1 MNMVL
6 MDSLVA
12 PDRVGTTFASRHL
25 FGVHRLNFHVSHQ
38 ARMLIVRMGRND
50 GASGNRRRSS
60 NRNRQ
65 KPEIADPITG
75 NDLWYTDAPDLGPS
89 INSNGST
96 HQQQQQGASSSNS
109 SQFIDHG
116 GSLSKRGGVRP
127 SRPRRGR
134 GPQEE
139 EEAEEDVRGWWERPE
154 ERSLQAYA
162 APSLEAWQEE
172 RLQRAY
178 ASGRRKA
185 QIQDLARELDVDRSV
200 VIGWFKEFSLKPQS
214 EREAV
219 LAAFRGER
227 TEAAP
232 PLQDGN
238 TDPADSAWR
247 RGAASGIGTSA
258 ASRPDFGKSS
268 SSPSAASPS
277 ASPSSSSSSAQGA
290 APTGFVP
297 FYLRKQQGQDKQRR
311 LRGEVVRTLEA
322 VYDRTPF
329 PSADVLRGLFE
340 LHRVTREVATEWF
353 AARRAE
359 DGITSSTQKRAGRVS
374 LREKDR
380 DLQGAFSGGGDEDDE
395 GGDISSVAPS
405 SSSLL
410 SELGAARQQPPEEPT
425 VVPLSRREMAALR
438 SSLPSPTKHKGRQM
452 ADKLGIKTGPGAAST
467 QIGNVQ
473 YIEEA
478 VVASG
483 TVDRVRASWRFRAST
498 AAAGGGDED
507 ADGSAAPPPPA
518 AGGRRLRL
526 RGRERVPRRRGASGS
541 GAADYEEGGVDL

>member
-1 MNMVL
+1 MML
-6 MDSLVA
+6 KDSSIA
-12 PDRVGTTFASRHL
+12 PDRVGTTFASRHR
-25 FGVHRLNFHVSHQ
+25 FGVHRPNSHVSRQ

-60 NRNRQ
+60 SNRNRQ
-65 KPEIADPITG
+65 KPEISDPING

-89 INSNGST
+89 SNNNGST
-96 HQQQQQGASSSNS
+96 QQQQQQQHQQQGASSS
-109 SQFIDHG
+109 QFIEHSG
-116 GSLSKRGGVRP
+116 NLSKHGGVRP

-134 GPQEE
+134 GLQEE
-139 EEAEEDVRGWWERPE
+139 EEEEEDARGWWERPE

-214 EREAV
+214 EREAI

-227 TEAAP
+227 MEAAP
-232 PLQDGN
+232 SPSSN
-238 TDPADSAWR
+238 TDLADGAWR
-247 RGAASGIGTSA
+247 RGAASGAGMSA
-258 ASRPDFGKSS
+258 ASRPDSKSS
-268 SSPSAASPS
+268 SSPST
-277 ASPSSSSSSAQGA
+277 ASPSSSSSGPAA

-311 LRGEVVRTLEA
+311 LRGEVLRTLEA

-340 LHRVTREVATEWF
+340 LHRVPREVATEWF

-359 DGITSSTQKRAGRVS
+359 DGITSSTHKRPGRLS

-380 DLQGAFSGGGDEDDE
+380 DLQGAFSGGGDEDD
-395 GGDISSVAPS
+395 GRGDISSVAPS

-410 SELGAARQQPPEEPT
+410 SELGAAQQPHEEPT

-478 VVASG
+478 VAAPD
-483 TVDRVRASWRFRAST
+483 TVDRVRASWRFRASSTRT
-498 AAAGGGDED
+498 AAADGGDEET
-507 ADGSAAPPPPA
+507 DGSAPPPPSG
-518 AGGRRLRL
+518 GGRRLRL
-526 RGRERVPRRRGASGS
+526 RGRERGPRRRGASGG
-541 GAADYEEGGVDL
+541 GAVEYEEGLM

>member
-1 MNMVL
+1 MVL
-6 MDSLVA
+6 KECLVA

-25 FGVHRLNFHVSHQ
+25 FGLQRPSFHVSHQ
-38 ARMLIVRMGRND
+38 ARMLTVRMGRND

-75 NDLWYTDAPDLGPS
+75 NDLWYTDAPDLEP
-89 INSNGST
+89 GSSSSKSQQ
-96 HQQQQQGASSSNS
+96 QQQQQGPSTSTS
-109 SQFIDHG
+109 SQFIQRGSKG
-116 GSLSKRGGVRP
+116 GDVRP
-127 SRPRRGR
+127 GRPARGR
-134 GPQEE
+134 GRQEE
-139 EEAEEDVRGWWERPE
+139 EEEEDDGRGWWERPE
-154 ERSLQAYA
+154 ERSLQAFA
-162 APSLEAWQEE
+162 APSLEPWQEE

-185 QIQDLARELDVDRSV
+185 QIQELARELDVDRSV

-214 EREAV
+214 EREAI
-219 LAAFRGER
+219 LSAFRGER
-227 TEAAP
+227 TVAAAAASVTT
-232 PLQDGN
+232 G
-238 TDPADSAWR
+238 PADSAWR
-247 RGAASGIGTSA
+247 RGAASGTGASDP
-258 ASRPDFGKSS
+258 SRPGSKSS
-268 SSPSAASPS
+268 SLPSAT
-277 ASPSSSSSSAQGA
+277 SSSSSSSGQEA

-311 LRGEVVRTLEA
+311 LKGEVLRTLEA
-322 VYDRTPF
+322 IYDRTPF

-340 LHRVTREVATEWF
+340 LHRVSREVAAEWF

-359 DGITSSTQKRAGRVS
+359 DGITSSTQKRSGRVS

-380 DLQGAFSGGGDEDDE
+380 DLQGAFSGGGDEDEE
-395 GGDISSVAPS
+395 GGGLSPGAPS
-405 SSSLL
+405 SGSLL
-410 SELGAARQQPPEEPT
+410 TGLGASQQQPEEPT

-452 ADKLGIKTGPGAAST
+452 AEKLGIKTGPGAAST

-478 VVASG
+478 VVVPDTA
-483 TVDRVRASWRFRAST
+483 DRVRASWRYRAST
-498 AAAGGGDED
+498 AAAGGGED
-507 ADGSAAPPPPA
+507 NDGSELAPTS

-526 RGRERVPRRRGASGS
+526 KGRERVARRGGASGA
-541 GAADYEEGGVDL
+541 GAVKYDGEGGDLL